1 MTVSAISDQIDMKD
15 IIQTCLVLHTSTL
28 LYPVSLFYPGSK
40 KSKYK
45 YTDHQ
50 VRNPNTN
57 TQIFLVTKLFV
68 FHSPKFSYFLALL
81 FLLPLHFVTS
91 LQ

>member
-15 IIQTCLVLHTSTL
+15 IIQTCLALHTSTL

-40 KSKYK
+40 KSKSK

-68 FHSPKFSYFLALL
+68 FLGFALLASLALCYQL
-81 FLLPLHFVTS
+81 AMMPGAD
-91 LQ
+91 